1 MRKTLIACATIGV
14 LASAAAWGDTGLR
27 AEPRASSPEMIRVQ
41 YAQPSPQYVQPAPER
56 WDDRAL
62 GINEREAR
70 IKDRIHRGL
79 SDGRITDREGRWL
92 LRQLASVES
101 KERAYLSDGRLSGRE
116 TADLNRDLD
125 RLALNVRTQLRD
137 DERRY

>member
-1 MRKTLIACATIGV
+1 MRKTLIASVTIGV
-14 LASAAAWGDTGLR
+14 LASGAAWGDTALR
-27 AEPRASSPEMIRVQ
+27 VESRASSPDMIHVQ
-41 YAQPSPQYVQPAPER
+41 YAQPSPQYGQPAPER
-56 WDDRAL
+56 WNDRAL
-62 GINEREAR
+62 GINEREER

-79 SDGRITDREGRWL
+79 SDGRITHREARWL

-101 KERAYLSDGRLSGRE
+101 KERAYMSDGRLNGRE

>member
-14 LASAAAWGDTGLR
+14 LASGAAWGDTGLR
-27 AEPRASSPEMIRVQ
+27 MDARVGSPEMVRVQ
-41 YAQPSPQYVQPAPER
+41 YAQPSYAQPAPER
-56 WDDRAL
+56 WDDHAL

-79 SDGRITDREGRWL
+79 DDGRITNREGRWL
-92 LRQLASVES
+92 LRQLASIES
-101 KERAYLSDGRLSGRE
+101 KERAYLSDGRLNHRE

>member
-1 MRKTLIACATIGV
+1 MRKTLGACATIGV
-14 LASAAAWGDTGLR
+14 LASGAAWGDTGLR
-27 AEPRASSPEMIRVQ
+27 METRASSPEMIRVQ
-41 YAQPSPQYVQPAPER
+41 YAQPSPQYAPRER

-62 GINEREAR
+62 SVNEREAR

-79 SDGRITDREGRWL
+79 NDGRITNREARWL
-92 LRQLASVES
+92 LRQLAGVES
-101 KERAYLSDGRLSGRE
+101 KERAYLSDGRLNGRE

>member
-1 MRKTLIACATIGV
+1 MRKTLVACATIGV
-14 LASAAAWGDTGLR
+14 LASGAAWGDTGLR
-27 AEPRASSPEMIRVQ
+27 METRASSPEMIRVQ
-41 YAQPSPQYVQPAPER
+41 YAQPSPQYAPRER

-62 GINEREAR
+62 SVNEREAR

-79 SDGRITDREGRWL
+79 NDGRITNREARWL
-92 LRQLASVES
+92 LRQLAGVES
-101 KERAYLSDGRLSGRE
+101 KERAYLSDGRLNGRE